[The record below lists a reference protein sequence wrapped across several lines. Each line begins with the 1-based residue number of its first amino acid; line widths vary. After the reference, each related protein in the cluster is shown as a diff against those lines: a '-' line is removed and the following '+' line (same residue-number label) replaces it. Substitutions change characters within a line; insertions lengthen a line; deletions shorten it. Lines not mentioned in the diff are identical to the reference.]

1 MLKFFKNSMLLLA
14 LSAGSLAF
22 AGHHPAPGQY
32 AVSADFL
39 FLKPSVDDTYF
50 VLKGAAGNANPNGQ
64 RANNDFDFE
73 PGFRVGAVYALC
85 DCNQAIEAHYSY
97 LDANQNRTITGTGL
111 WATVGHADLVSQFE
125 NFAGSASSR
134 NHTLYQNADLSLS
147 QQVYCSP
154 CLDSYV
160 KFGLEYAYFNFHEH
174 HAFINAATAPP
185 ATLGEV
191 ARKSRAWGIGP
202 QVGFDVD
209 YDLYQNCYCLPGTL
223 SLCFGGSGGIL
234 AAESN
239 TTVFSRTTAVGGA
252 QTTQVSSGD
261 ETTWRL
267 IPALHARVGLN
278 YSTSFGCY
286 DAAFGVGY
294 EFTSYIRGVSRSIW
308 PDDIADGFAHTS
320 YYNYD
325 LQGLYVSAQ
334 VAF

>member
-1 MLKFFKNSMLLLA
+1 MLLLA

-111 WATVGHADLVSQFE
+111 WATVGRSDFASGFN
-125 NFAGSASSR
+125 NFTGAASSR

-147 QQVYCSP
+147 QQFYCSP

-174 HAFINAATAPP
+174 YRFDNTTAGT
-185 ATLGEV
+185 AGEI
-191 ARKSRAWGIGP
+191 AQKSRAWGIGP

-223 SLCFGGSGGIL
+223 SLCFGGSGGLL

-239 TTVFSRTTAVGGA
+239 TTAFNRTIAAGGA
-252 QTTQVSSGD
+252 ATTILDSGD

-267 IPALHARVGLN
+267 IPALHARIGLN

-286 DAAFGVGY
+286 DASFGLGY
-294 EFTSYIRGVSRSIW
+294 EFTSYIRGVSRTAW
-308 PDDIADGFAHTS
+308 TDDVADGLVQTH